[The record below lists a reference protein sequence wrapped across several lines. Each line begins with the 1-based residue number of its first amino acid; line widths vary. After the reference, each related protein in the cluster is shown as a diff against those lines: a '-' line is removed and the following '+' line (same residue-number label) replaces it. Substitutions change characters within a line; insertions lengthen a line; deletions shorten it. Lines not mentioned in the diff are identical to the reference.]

1 MNSEFFLVILTC
13 ILFSAFFS
21 GIEIAYLSS
30 NKLRIELEN
39 KQGQFNAR
47 ILSFF
52 VKRPAR
58 FIAALLVGNNI
69 ALVIYGIYM
78 AMLLEPPIREYLIE
92 NNLVVLLLQ
101 TLLSTMLIVLT
112 GEFLPKAIFRINPN
126 ALLHF
131 FAVPI
136 WIIYWILWIPMMV
149 MFGISEL
156 LIRIIT
162 GKKTGKNEISFGR
175 IDLDNYLNEV
185 TTGAKSNEEIEQEVQ
200 IFQKALGFSKVKARD
215 CMIPRTDIIAIDVN
229 ESIQTLKN
237 KFIETSLSKILVY
250 DGSIDHI
257 IGYVHSYELFKKPEQ
272 IRAILLPI
280 SILPEIMPANHIL
293 EQLIKQSR
301 SIAVVVDEFGGTS
314 GMLTIEDV
322 MEEIF
327 GEIQDEH
334 DSDELIEKILDD
346 QSFLFSGRI
355 EVDYI
360 NEKYHLQIPVSGE
373 YETLAGYI
381 LHHLAEI
388 PSLNDEFTIEN
399 TSFRI
404 RQASGTRIE
413 LVQLTL
419 KQ

>member
-39 KQGQFNAR
+39 KQGHFNAR

-78 AMLLEPPIREYLIE
+78 AMLLEPPIRHYLVE

-156 LIRIIT
+156 LIRIFT

-229 ESIQTLKN
+229 ESIETLKN

-257 IGYVHSYELFKKPEQ
+257 IGYAHSYELFKKPEQ

-346 QSFLFSGRI
+346 QSYLFSGRI

-360 NEKYHLQIPVSGE
+360 NEKYQLQIPVNGE